1 MWRAAVPPE
10 REKRPSERRSAPWAP
25 TTLVAWQHSYPE
37 LRLQPPLPKENLAK
51 TLARWREKLRAPGRG
66 LPPADYSYIKIG
78 DVCEENTAV
87 LSRLWELGASEP
99 ACVYYGA
106 LLSLGRLSF
115 SGGAAARPS
124 SPCALHARERG
135 RARERRERLGGKR
148 GRRV

>member
-37 LRLQPPLPKENLAK
+37 LRLQSPLPKENLAK

-87 LSRLWELGASEP
+87 LSSLWELGASEP
-99 ACVYYGA
+99 ACVYYGDVA
-106 LLSLGRLSF
+106 GAQGADLLSLGRLSF
-115 SGGAAARPS
+115 SGGAAARHITVPS
-124 SPCALHARERG
+124 PS
-135 RARERRERLGGKR
+135 
-148 GRRV
+148 